1 MAQRSSDRRAVRVS
15 KFLARHLR
23 HRPGELGLELQP
35 GGWVDVAELLE
46 ACRRSGF
53 PIAPAELDAAVNA
66 AGKRRYA
73 YDATQARVRAVQGHS
88 VAVELG
94 YAPSCP
100 PAILYHGTHAG
111 AVKAIRRQG
120 LRPMGRLQVHLSADE
135 QTARTVGARRGKP
148 VVLTVDA
155 AAMADAGYRFWDA
168 DNGVWL
174 VDEVPARHLSIP

>member
-1 MAQRSSDRRAVRVS
+1 MS

-23 HRPGELGLELQP
+23 HRPHELGLELQP
-35 GGWVDVAELLE
+35 GGWVGVEELLD
-46 ACRRSGF
+46 ASRRAGF
-53 PIAPAELDAAVNA
+53 PIGPAELDAAVHA
-66 AGKRRYA
+66 EGKRRYA
-73 YDATQARVRAVQGHS
+73 YDATKARVRAAQGHS

-100 PAILYHGTHAG
+100 PAILYHGTHAE

-120 LRPMGRLQVHLSADE
+120 LRPMGRVQVHLSADE